1 MLYTSLSIFV
11 QTFRPAG
18 MLIERSVD
26 FGRSWRPYRYFAYNC
41 TRTFPGVRTWHL
53 RFIDDVICEERYSD
67 IEPST
72 EGEVRVH

>member
-1 MLYTSLSIFV
+1 
-11 QTFRPAG
+11 

-41 TRTFPGVRTWHL
+41 TRTFPGVRTRTL

-72 EGEVRVH
+72 EGEVSVQCSKFDNFQEIFLIF